1 MRIAAGQPV
10 RPFLQAYTNAGNTW
24 RQRIVNYG
32 RDGIPVAPSSLRY
45 RVDDLTNVATM
56 LEWTTVNTPAAQQTL
71 TIPASVNQMGWP
83 YRDYQQCQISVE
95 RTYDAVGD
103 EPAMTMTELYF
114 YCLTAV
120 YQPGV
125 NLPNLGPAP

>member
-10 RPFLQAYTNAGNTW
+10 RPYLQQYTNAGNTW
-24 RQRIVNYG
+24 RQRVVNYG
-32 RDGIPVAPSSLRY
+32 RDGIPAAPDSMRY

-56 LEWTTVNTPAAQQTL
+56 LDWTTVGTPADQQVL
-71 TIPASVNQMGWP
+71 TISSSINQMGWP

-95 RTYDAVGD
+95 RTYDATST
-103 EPAMTMTELYF
+103 EPAYTQTELYQ

-125 NLPNLGPAP
+125 NLPNLA